1 MRARIGKFALLTLVV
16 LTVGVRAGSAQ
27 ITTQM
32 GFKMS
37 QSFVVGNHAL
47 PAGSYVIRPIQ
58 GTDQAV
64 IEITNTTGKPAVMVE
79 VELITPDAAQTGS
92 HLIFNKYKTLVA
104 LSQIF
109 PGGGNQGYQLTAG
122 HPEKL
127 AAKTETPTKHTVAA
141 TAK

>member
-1 MRARIGKFALLTLVV
+1 MRIPIGKFLFLMLAV

-32 GFKMS
+32 DFKMA
-37 QSFVVGNHAL
+37 QSFVVGNTTL
-47 PAGSYVIRPIQ
+47 PAGSYVIKPVQ
-58 GTDQAV
+58 GTDQSV
-64 IEITNTTGKPAVMVE
+64 IEIASMTGKPAVMVE
-79 VELITPDAAQTGS
+79 VELITPDATGT
-92 HLIFNKYKTLVA
+92 HLIFNKYKSLLA

-109 PGGGNQGYQLTAG
+109 PGGGNQGYKLTAG